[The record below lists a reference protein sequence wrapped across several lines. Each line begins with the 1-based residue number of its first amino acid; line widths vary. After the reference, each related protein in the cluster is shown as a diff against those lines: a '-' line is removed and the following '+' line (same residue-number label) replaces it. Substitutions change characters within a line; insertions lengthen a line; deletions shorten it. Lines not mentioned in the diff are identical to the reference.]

1 MIAGDDHR
9 SLRRGELEVLH
20 VPAHAKDGARR
31 ILLAR
36 ADAEE
41 ETRDLRDTAPYEMP
55 GKLHSARDAEPMVT
69 RLTEPTALTEHA
81 SIIVPAGSVGNL
93 SFPPLTGT
101 GFDWSSFRAYT
112 DSSRGKGQPMPTD
125 LGVTVEDRP
134 GGLADIGEALGN
146 AGINIEGLCGVGLGD
161 RGVIHLLVEDGAA
174 ARAALEG
181 AGLTVESESQAI
193 VSEISGDAGTPGT
206 MGRMARAVADAGV
219 NMQAV
224 YLATNNRA
232 VAVTDDNDKARAA
245 LGM

>member
-1 MIAGDDHR
+1 
-9 SLRRGELEVLH
+9 
-20 VPAHAKDGARR
+20 
-31 ILLAR
+31 
-36 ADAEE
+36 
-41 ETRDLRDTAPYEMP
+41 
-55 GKLHSARDAEPMVT
+55 
-69 RLTEPTALTEHA
+69 
-81 SIIVPAGSVGNL
+81 
-93 SFPPLTGT
+93 
-101 GFDWSSFRAYT
+101 
-112 DSSRGKGQPMPTD
+112 
-125 LGVTVEDRP
+125 VTVEDRP

-174 ARAALEG
+174 ARAALES